1 MRRLRLLLEYDGT
14 DFAGFQIQG
23 QGERTVQGALEAA
36 VQRLSGQLSRVH
48 GAGRTDAGVHAVG
61 QIAHFDTDWP
71 IPAERVAVA
80 LNGELGRD
88 LVVKTAGEAAEG
100 FHARYSA
107 TARMYRYVIL
117 NRTAPSALLG
127 RYALHIREPLD
138 VAAMRSAAAELTGT
152 QDFATFGQPDAAGKS
167 TVRRVD
173 RVTVMPWKDCLLI
186 TVRGNAFLRQMVR
199 SFVGTLLLAGQG
211 KLSPSEVREIR
222 ESRERANCPSV
233 APAHGLCLVR
243 VDYDGIRYGNNG
255 GDRESE
261 DDAENNS
268 E

>member
-23 QGERTVQGALEAA
+23 QGERTVQGTLEAA
-36 VQRLSGQLSRVH
+36 IQRLSGQFSRVH

-71 IPAERVAVA
+71 IPADRVAVA
-80 LNGELGRD
+80 LNGALDRD
-88 LVVKTAGEAAEG
+88 LVVKAASEAAEG

-117 NRTAPSALLG
+117 NRIAPSALLG

-138 VAAMRSAAAELTGT
+138 VAAMRAAAAELTGT
-152 QDFATFGQPDAAGKS
+152 HDFAAFGQPDAPGKS
-167 TVRRVD
+167 TVRHVD
-173 RVTVMPWKDCLLI
+173 RITVMPWKDCLLL

-211 KLSPSEVREIR
+211 KVSPAEVRAIR
-222 ESRERANCPSV
+222 ESRQRANCPSV

-243 VDYDGIRYGNNG
+243 VDYDGTRYSGE
-255 GDRESE
+255 RES
-261 DDAENNS
+261 DAETES